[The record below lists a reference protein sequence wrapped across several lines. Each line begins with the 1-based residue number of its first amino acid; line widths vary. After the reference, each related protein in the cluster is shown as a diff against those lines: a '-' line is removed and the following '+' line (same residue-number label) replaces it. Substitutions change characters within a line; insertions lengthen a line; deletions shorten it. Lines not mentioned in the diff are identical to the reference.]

1 MKISN
6 DKNVSLLDN
15 LIKAPNG
22 KPLKEESITGKGKND
37 MSDKVELS
45 SRKQEIETIKEKVM
59 ASPDIRQARVDQ
71 IKEAIKAETYNV
83 KGELVARSM
92 LKSHLLD
99 EIF

>member
-6 DKNVSLLDN
+6 DKNVGLLDN
-15 LIKAPNG
+15 LIKAPNN
-22 KPLKEESITGKGKND
+22 KPLNENSVTGKGRND
-37 MSDKVELS
+37 QSDKVELS

-59 ASPDIRQARVDQ
+59 ASPDIRQAKVDQ
-71 IKEAIKAETYNV
+71 IREAIKAETYNV